1 MKIIDGSFWKTQ
13 LSPSHSLWAPDG
25 RGLAVPGRSRAC
37 RQSAFIERLLNAEHC
52 TRSGRTAPS
61 GTKLGHAH
69 SGWTD
74 GGQGL
79 RLRGFPTLTQP
90 RPPCPVPAASLAVPT
105 AAGKT
110 NWAPSARSPS
120 PAGRPSLC
128 PSPGSVFII
137 NISLFRS
144 LGLS

>member
-25 RGLAVPGRSRAC
+25 RGLAVTGSSRAH

-52 TRSGRTAPS
+52 ARSGEERAEWDQAGPFPPRVDGCS
-61 GTKLGHAH
+61 QSLGLLPPP
-69 SGWTD
+69 D
-74 GGQGL
+74 
-79 RLRGFPTLTQP
+79 TQP
-90 RPPCPVPAASLAVPT
+90 RPPRLAPAALLAAPT
-105 AAGKT
+105 PAGRT